1 MERTELTLTLEDHEK
16 AFTEASFLLEML
28 VRTIGEVVGR
38 SSASLGTNAGRHM
51 ARKLPVRLENPTP
64 EMALDVVTR
73 RLSDGFEVV
82 YACDDTGAD
91 MTVRRCALRD
101 VCGRRDLELGGE
113 LCRMFHAYLGGMTA
127 ELLGGRPV
135 RAGEPAAGDTCTF
148 RLDIK

>member
-51 ARKLPVRLENPTP
+51 ARKLPVRLEDVTP
-64 EMALDVVTR
+64 AVALAAVTQ
-73 RLSDGFEVV
+73 RLSDGFELAF
-82 YACDDTGAD
+82 ACDDTGAD
-91 MTVRRCALRD
+91 MTVGRCALRD
-101 VCGRRDLELGGE
+101 VCERRNLELGGE
-113 LCRMFHAYLGGMTA
+113 LCRMFHSYLGGMTA

-135 RAGEPAAGDTCTF
+135 RAGEPAAGGTCTF